1 MKTTNAHLCLNKH
14 RINFSDKYVIIKNR
28 LQDVLSI
35 GVISEFKAC
44 NSSCL
49 QFDASVDRKFLAEN
63 GNKASRKLPLLRV
76 FGLHRGGVLKTR
88 THSRTSFQNR
98 SDLDIKFTP
107 WCHILLQD
115 AHAFKYEFRQE
126 TKFERKI
133 KKMEKFRKTWRQMT
147 LHVVVADYNPTN
159 NRQANLY

>member
-14 RINFSDKYVIIKNR
+14 RISFSDKYVIIKNR

-49 QFDASVDRKFLAEN
+49 QFDAGVDRKFLAEN
-63 GNKASRKLPLLRV
+63 GNKASLKLPLLRV

-88 THSRTSFQNR
+88 THSRTSFKNR

-126 TKFERKI
+126 TKFERKT
-133 KKMEKFRKTWRQMT
+133 KKNGKVSKDVT
-147 LHVVVADYNPTN
+147 TN
-159 NRQANLY
+159 DTPCCCCRLQSYK